1 MEAQTAAASRPYEF
15 YVDRPIYI
23 VLVKARAKHAA
34 EGYRGEASEPVTF
47 ATTLLGSTRRRRGIR
62 PPVLLESRDAPKHT
76 ERFDCA
82 SRGDGST
89 IERFPSKL
97 LDNL

>member
-1 MEAQTAAASRPYEF
+1 MEAQKAAASRACEF

-47 ATTLLGSTRRRRGIR
+47 ATTLLGSSRRRRGTLSR
-62 PPVLLESRDAPKHT
+62 QMVGPKKGSQSGAPPNILFHVM
-76 ERFDCA
+76 
-82 SRGDGST
+82 
-89 IERFPSKL
+89 
-97 LDNL
+97 

>member
-1 MEAQTAAASRPYEF
+1 MEAQKAAASRAYEF

-47 ATTLLGSTRRRRGIR
+47 ATTLLGSSRRRRGTLSR
-62 PPVLLESRDAPKHT
+62 QMVGPKKGSQSGAPPNILFHVM
-76 ERFDCA
+76 
-82 SRGDGST
+82 
-89 IERFPSKL
+89 
-97 LDNL
+97 